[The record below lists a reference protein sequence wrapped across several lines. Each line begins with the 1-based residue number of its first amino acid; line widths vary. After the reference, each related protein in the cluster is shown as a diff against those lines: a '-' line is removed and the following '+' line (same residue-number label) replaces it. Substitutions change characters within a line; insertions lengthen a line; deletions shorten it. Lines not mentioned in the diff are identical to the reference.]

1 MSSHL
6 DCDKQHIRV
15 GWLWGT
21 ERWPGVCSAVN
32 EQKLPP
38 SWEDGQGPDH
48 TRLQRAS
55 IVSDRGS
62 C

>member
-1 MSSHL
+1 M
-6 DCDKQHIRV
+6 
-15 GWLWGT
+15 
-21 ERWPGVCSAVN
+21 CSAVN